1 MAWKQLLTA
10 FSVIFLAELG
20 DKTQLA
26 VITMSASTK
35 KPLSIFL
42 GGSIAMVL
50 LTGIGAVAGE
60 MLTQYVP
67 EGVLSKVAAVLFI
80 LIGIWTWFKG

>member
-1 MAWKQLLTA
+1 MAWHQFLTA
-10 FSVIFLAELG
+10 FSVIVLAELG

-42 GGSIAMVL
+42 GGSLAMVL
-50 LTGIGAVAGE
+50 LTGIGVVAGE
-60 MLTQYVP
+60 MITKFVP
-67 EGVLSKVAAVLFI
+67 ENILSKIAAVLFI
-80 LIGIWTWFKG
+80 IIGIWTWIKG

>member
-1 MAWKQLLTA
+1 MAWKQFLTA

-42 GGSIAMVL
+42 GGSLAMVL
-50 LTGIGAVAGE
+50 LTGIGALAGE
-60 MLTQYVP
+60 AVAKYLP
-67 EGVLSKVAAVLFI
+67 EGVLSKIAAVLFVI
-80 LIGIWTWFKG
+80 IGVWTWFKG